1 MGTSGARAVI
11 AARALFGVAALALAT
26 GGCASLRS
34 LPSSLAPMSLT
45 PPTLFASSDRPPVI
59 LKPGVPTPDELA
71 TPHRARA
78 ERLENAGRLRD
89 AVEAWTTSL
98 ALAPDHEPSRQALRR
113 LRERIDRD
121 VAESLRRGWQ
131 ALARDNSAEARRH
144 FIAALALDPDSRA
157 AQDAMRATPGVTSHG
172 GDSKADGSVARPIT
186 TRFAPAVPSNGAVP
200 EETRKPDVLYALA
213 REHLASGR
221 DDHAY
226 RALVQ
231 LDRANPGYRDSAAL
245 LQDVR
250 ARLVRQRYQEGM
262 RLFHEEQ
269 LEAAIEQWRGVLEID
284 STHADARRNIDQG
297 ERMLRTLA
305 AQPKR

>member
-1 MGTSGARAVI
+1 MGTPGARAVI
-11 AARALFGVAALALAT
+11 AARALLGVAVMALAT
-26 GGCASLRS
+26 GGCTSLRS
-34 LPSSLAPMSLT
+34 LPSSLVPASLT
-45 PPTLFASSDRPPVI
+45 PSALLASSDRTPII

-78 ERLENAGRLRD
+78 EQLENAGRLRE
-89 AVEAWTTSL
+89 AVDAWTTSL

-113 LRERIDRD
+113 VRERIDRD

-131 ALARDNSAEARRH
+131 ALARDNTAEARRH
-144 FIAALALDPDSRA
+144 FIAALGLDPDSRA
-157 AQDAMRATPGVTSHG
+157 AQDAMRATPGVTPHG
-172 GDSKADGSVARPIT
+172 KDSSAGASVARPLT
-186 TRFAPAVPSNGAVP
+186 TKLAQAVPSNGAVRD
-200 EETRKPDVLYALA
+200 ETRKPDVLYATA
-213 REHLASGR
+213 REHLSAGR
-221 DDHAY
+221 DDEAY

-231 LDRANPGYRDSAAL
+231 LDRANPGYRDSGAL

-262 RLFHEEQ
+262 RLFREEQ
-269 LEAAIEQWRGVLEID
+269 LEAAIELWRGVLEID

-305 AQPKR
+305 AQPNR